1 MTNVHNNTTLTLE
14 DLADKVKIV
23 KQIREHRKLAIYEAL
38 TILDRKSCLNR
49 QIDNFINPLKLF
61 ARGHQLNPAR
71 LPFVG
76 HNIGNI
82 PLVPC
87 RYLLRSRAT

>member
-1 MTNVHNNTTLTLE
+1 M
-14 DLADKVKIV
+14 DLADKLKIV
-23 KQIREHRKLAIYEAL
+23 KQINEHRKLATCEAL
-38 TILDRKSCLNR
+38 TILDRKPCLNR

-71 LPFVG
+71 LPIVG
-76 HNIGNI
+76 HKIGNI
-82 PLVPC
+82 PPVPC